1 MNNSDRTKNNSHT
14 TKSTSRR
21 VLRMMVTIT
30 WALFQ
35 WVQLATSVDAHQ
47 EKNQAEGKYQD
58 P

>member
-1 MNNSDRTKNNSHT
+1 
-14 TKSTSRR
+14 
-21 VLRMMVTIT
+21 MMVTIT